1 MPMPRRQA
9 VVAMT
14 LGGAAC
20 WPQYRAAPRVGEAA
34 AFHHLP
40 DDPHIVAVAHRASR
54 LLSNPELSMRF
65 WSYYQ

>member
-9 VVAMT
+9 AVAMT

-34 AFHHLP
+34 AFHHLRE
-40 DDPHIVAVAHRASR
+40 DPHILEVATGH
-54 LLSNPELSMRF
+54 PD
-65 WSYYQ
+65 Y